1 MAVTG
6 KGGSIDEVSFFF
18 ETSLDELNKPF
29 SYSRLEN
36 ECAKLEQ
43 RHMDETAMRQNAA
56 KMVMEKNSQV
66 VSTQK
71 SK

>member
-1 MAVTG
+1 MADTG
-6 KGGSIDEVSFFF
+6 KGGSVDEVSVFFVNF
-18 ETSLDELNKPF
+18 GKGIRTELFF
-29 SYSRLEN
+29 SCSRLEN

-71 SK
+71 

>member
-1 MAVTG
+1 MILKKDIRT
-6 KGGSIDEVSFFF
+6 EQFFF
-18 ETSLDELNKPF
+18 CF
-29 SYSRLEN
+29 RLEN

-71 SK
+71 